1 MNTTYALHSD
11 VIYFRIP
18 RYKLRNSRLQHEV
31 GPLGSYK
38 LCRVDCKLTL
48 FGSLTFFL
56 KPSMVI
62 YLCIFISMSLKGIN
76 TYVINLI
83 FNLKVE
89 LSTMHISLLR
99 AFRKNMKYDPII

>member
-1 MNTTYALHSD
+1 MPCTVMSFTLGYLDIN
-11 VIYFRIP
+11 F
-18 RYKLRNSRLQHEV
+18 RNSRLQHEV

-38 LCRVDCKLTL
+38 LCRVDCKLML

-76 TYVINLI
+76 TYVINLV

-89 LSTMHISLLR
+89 LSTMDISLLR
-99 AFRKNMKYDPII
+99 AFLQI